1 MFARAV
7 PQGRVLCCLSLFASH
22 LIAVSP
28 ISKKSIITHNS

>member
-22 LIAVSP
+22 LIAVSAT
-28 ISKKSIITHNS
+28 SKKSSTVQSS